1 MAADSTVNI
10 DVVLH
15 KEQAQQASKELDQT
29 LKDTGKDAG
38 NKAKESIENNVQQAS
53 EKTKELVTNI
63 NRWVDEKG
71 QIHIDVDK
79 QRADES
85 IEEFKERIKR
95 VPKNPKI
102 KPEADTDSANEK
114 IDGLQEKVTKIP
126 KEVRTELVAQAK
138 EQGITNFD
146 QLLKKIPKKQ
156 LTELV
161 AKAQKGEVINYE
173 EELRKLPAKL
183 VTEVKLN
190 NQASLPL
197 KELQQQANQTSH
209 SFSHLKEIIAGTFIG
224 GMAVNGIHAI
234 GNGLREAARAGMEYN
249 VEQDRMKTVWT
260 ALTTE
265 APRDGKVLVNYINDM
280 AQHSIYAA
288 DTIDRMAQSFYHVHS
303 SVKETKD
310 WTNGFIRLGSTLH
323 MTNDQLAEAGEQF
336 AKIVA
341 GGKANAEDMSVMI
354 NRFPMFGE
362 ALQKAT
368 GKSMKQLYELSAQGK
383 LTAKDFTEAL
393 DYLSDKYKNSTQ
405 EAMTSFTGMSMYIKS
420 RWQVLWGEVMN
431 TSFKANKQMSEDLRD
446 LLSDK
451 MIERYSKMLGQ
462 AFASLLHGAM
472 GLLEYIGQHKE
483 TLVDLIGNL
492 GKIAGIMGA
501 TVWHAFIDTIK
512 ILGTALGLVKDNGE
526 ASIDPLKLL
535 DDITKKLVE
544 NKSGL
549 QAFTRTLIA
558 LFAVKKITQFVM
570 WMAKARDAVLS
581 FAAAQKAVEFIGGSG
596 PKIPIAGGA
605 SPIVQGGESVAGE
618 AGGALTRK
626 EMLMLGARNLGSRAL
641 KVSPYAAGA
650 VMAGTELFSNN
661 SASEKTGGVLG
672 IIGGGLGG
680 KALGAAIGTM
690 IAPGIGTTV
699 GGILGGT
706 VGSWAGQKL
715 GEAIGKGADA
725 HLKAH
730 PVTVKAKY
738 TTSADNKAMDKKLT
752 PDINKIN
759 RTVLRV
765 DIDSESLQKAKQKT
779 DQYYNEMSKKI
790 DSYYK
795 KKADGYKKDEE
806 ASKKNLDTLVKNGQL
821 TQAEADKELKKQ
833 QANDQKKIKSD
844 DAAAK
849 RRKKVLEQMRKD
861 TNDYYAKVSKI
872 ENDAN
877 KSEKQKQKE
886 LQKAQAAYVKKQY
899 KDQLDANKKITSYVR
914 QGANTQEKIYEQ
926 LVKKRGQLDMKDL
939 KATQKA
945 ANQKYNAA
953 VKPAQK
959 ARNEIVKQAN
969 AQYKETVNA
978 AKKEFH
984 DGTKEH
990 ERKYREIVKSAKAQR
1005 DGVTKAADDEYN
1017 KTTKKASDEH
1027 KKVTGEVNKQKD
1039 EVIAAANNQAMSH
1052 GAAAG
1057 QEYTLVNA
1065 NVSSGQKKT
1074 AGTMNGFIKSLN
1086 NFFKALNAGV
1096 HVPEVSGYAV
1106 GTGALPHNQLAM
1118 VGEEGPELA
1127 HTPKGYEMLGMN
1139 GPELRYLSA
1148 GTSILTN
1155 AQTKTALALN
1165 GGKIPGY
1172 AKGTGAKIEDF
1183 VSGALDKAD
1192 DALDAALDLVGKGAE
1207 EIWSW
1212 FKKKLGIDRAVA
1224 SVDPKW
1230 LMQLQ
1235 SKQETE
1241 IGGKAGSSFLKKALD
1256 KFLESFSGGQGKMSK
1271 GAFAQAAKVAA
1282 ALMHQSL
1289 SASDIERL
1297 YWQAMVESTV
1307 NPAQGGG
1314 IDDHDGTGRPIG
1326 LFQFKLGTWGAAVR
1340 HLPSGHSNIHSA
1352 VDQIMAV
1359 LADRT
1364 WRSDLAP
1371 IGVRRGWSPHGYAN
1385 GGWADK
1391 LSIFGEVPGEPE
1403 LAINPARDT
1412 SEDHIAEAIEARAKV
1427 NPNGFAGNLSKL
1439 INTAKQSAQQLVPV
1453 FTSGQRVQNARRVT
1467 EARSANIDGNINL
1480 TMNID
1485 GKQLSRIIY
1494 PTMKAMRSHEVII
1507 NGAGGAIPVGNAQ
1520 PLGGVYH

>member
-10 DVVLH
+10 DVILH
-15 KEQAQQASKELDQT
+15 KEQAQET
-29 LKDTGKDAG
+29 
-38 NKAKESIENNVQQAS
+38 AKEIDQALKNIGEGAGDKAEQSIKDSTDKAIDDAKGAHAKIDNELKKPV
-53 EKTKELVTNI
+53 KTK
-63 NRWVDEKG
+63 VDADTDDANAK
-71 QIHIDVDK
+71 VD
-79 QRADES
+79 
-85 IEEFKERIKR
+85 EFKEKTVR
-95 VPKNPKI
+95 
-102 KPEADTDSANEK
+102 
-114 IDGLQEKVTKIP
+114 IP
-126 KEVRTELVAQAK
+126 KKVRTELISQAEIQGIENFDKLLKQLPK
-138 EQGITNFD
+138 EQ
-146 QLLKKIPKKQ
+146 K
-156 LTELV
+156 TELI

-173 EELRKLPAKL
+173 EELRKVPANVLTKL
-183 VTEVKLN
+183 ELNDQASPTLQKLQAEADTTERKFISLKDIIKGTFVGSLLATGANSIIGYLHGIAGEAIATSDAMYKFKQTMKLGGYGEEEIAKASKEVKKYADETVYDLSDITN
-190 NQASLPL
+190 TSAQLAS
-197 KELQQQANQTSH
+197 
-209 SFSHLKEIIAGTFIG
+209 
-224 GMAVNGIHAI
+224 NGIK
-234 GNGLREAARAGMEYN
+234 GYQGLTEAAGNLNAQAGGNAETFKSVAM
-249 VEQDRMKTVWT
+249 VMTQT
-260 ALTTE
+260 AGAGKLTTE
-265 APRDGKVLVNYINDM
+265 NWNQLTDAIAGASGPLQKAMKDNGAYTGNFRDAMAQGQITAGEFFDAIEKLGTTKGAEEAAKSTETFEGAVGNLEAQIITTMDKVIDRIGKKRITNAINGITKMVADLTEGLVNVFDFM
-280 AQHSIYAA
+280 ASHTGIAKTLLGVMVGIFATKRIFNFIAALGEAKLAMMAFNQTAGANPLGDKVPSPKPAA
-288 DTIDRMAQSFYHVHS
+288 DTAADVGGA
-303 SVKETKD
+303 
-310 WTNGFIRLGSTLH
+310 
-323 MTNDQLAEAGEQF
+323 
-336 AKIVA
+336 VA
-341 GGKANAEDMSVMI
+341 G
-354 NRFPMFGE
+354 
-362 ALQKAT
+362 T
-368 GKSMKQLYELSAQGK
+368 
-383 LTAKDFTEAL
+383 
-393 DYLSDKYKNSTQ
+393 
-405 EAMTSFTGMSMYIKS
+405 
-420 RWQVLWGEVMN
+420 
-431 TSFKANKQMSEDLRD
+431 
-446 LLSDK
+446 
-451 MIERYSKMLGQ
+451 
-462 AFASLLHGAM
+462 
-472 GLLEYIGQHKE
+472 
-483 TLVDLIGNL
+483 
-492 GKIAGIMGA
+492 
-501 TVWHAFIDTIK
+501 
-512 ILGTALGLVKDNGE
+512 
-526 ASIDPLKLL
+526 
-535 DDITKKLVE
+535 
-544 NKSGL
+544 
-549 QAFTRTLIA
+549 
-558 LFAVKKITQFVM
+558 
-570 WMAKARDAVLS
+570 
-581 FAAAQKAVEFIGGSG
+581 
-596 PKIPIAGGA
+596 
-605 SPIVQGGESVAGE
+605 
-618 AGGALTRK
+618 
-626 EMLMLGARNLGSRAL
+626 GARGMLRTVGSRA
-641 KVSPYAAGA
+641 VRAAPYAAGA

-661 SASEKTGGVLG
+661 SASEKTGGILG
-672 IIGGGLGG
+672 AMGGAVGG
-680 KALGAAIGTM
+680 KAIGAAIGTM

-706 VGSWAGQKL
+706 VGSWAGNKL
-715 GEAIGKGADA
+715 GEAIGKGADE

-730 PVTVKAKY
+730 PITVNTKY
-738 TTSADNKAMDKKLT
+738 KTSTDNKAMDKDLT
-752 PDINKIN
+752 PSINKVN
-759 RTVLRV
+759 KTVLRMDV
-765 DIDSESLQKAKQKT
+765 DSASIQKAQQKT
-779 DQYYNEMSKKI
+779 DKYFDEMSKKV

-806 ASKKNLDTLVKNGQL
+806 ASKKNLDALVRNGKMS
-821 TQAEADKELKKQ
+821 QAEEDKALKKQ
-833 QANDQKKIKSD
+833 QENDQKKIKSD

-849 RRKKVLEQMRKD
+849 QRKKVLEQMRKD

-899 KDQLDANKKITSYVR
+899 KDQLDANKKITSYVK

-953 VKPAQK
+953 VKPARK
-959 ARNEIVKQAN
+959 ARDEIVKEAEKEYKDTVKT
-969 AQYKETVNA
+969 AEKEYKEHHTIS
-978 AKKEFH
+978 KK
-984 DGTKEH
+984 
-990 ERKYREIVKSAKAQR
+990 KYKEIVADAKAQR

-1086 NFFKALNAGV
+1086 SFFKALNAGV

-1403 LAINPARDT
+1403 VAINPARDT
-1412 SEDHIAEAIEARAKV
+1412 SEEHIAEAIEARAKV
-1427 NPNGFAGNLSKL
+1427 NPNGFAGNLSKI
-1439 INTAKQSAQQLVPV
+1439 INEAKQSANNMLPFISTGNNHVQAASNTQQAQP
-1453 FTSGQRVQNARRVT
+1453 RV
-1467 EARSANIDGNINL
+1467 DGNINI

-1485 GKQLSRIIY
+1485 SKQVSRAVY
-1494 PTMKAMRSHEVII
+1494 PTLKAMRSHEVII
-1507 NGAGGAIPVGNAQ
+1507 NGVGGAVPVGNGQ
-1520 PLGGVYH
+1520 PLGGVY